1 MDEFY
6 FWNYDILI
14 RCRWFCAI
22 DTEVFRHM
30 RYVRFKRLVVGA
42 AACAMVLGGL
52 RVYAAPLPAEALT
65 AKSPIADLVEK
76 VAPSIV
82 NIDVEGTVT
91 RTMNAGIPNDPL
103 FKEFFGDLFREYTR
117 RVPMKGAGSG
127 FIVSKDGRILTNNHV
142 IAQADKITV
151 TFSDGRTAVATVIG
165 KDPTFDIAVIKV
177 KGSDLPT
184 LEMGDSDKIRV
195 GETLVAIG
203 NTLGLGLEP
212 TVTVGVLSARNRSI
226 HMQDFNFD
234 GFLQTDASINPGNSG
249 GPLLDMNG
257 RVIGINTAIISS
269 AQGIGFAIPINMAK
283 QVMNDI
289 VTYGKV
295 RRGQMGVYLQPI
307 TDDIAQAFDLKSTKG
322 ALVADVVR
330 DSPAEKA
337 GLKRGDIITKVDGK
351 EVEDSAKLSIA
362 VRQHMA
368 GDKVELEVLRS
379 GTTKKFTVTLT
390 EVDTSAADEN
400 AVDKLGFSVSSITPE
415 LRKELKLSEND
426 SGIVVTEVQEKSLAA
441 RAGLRRGDV
450 ILQAGGREVK
460 TPQDLFKAIGSASR
474 SRVPLLVR
482 RGGRTQ
488 YLPLNVK

>member
-1 MDEFY
+1 MR
-6 FWNYDILI
+6 I
-14 RCRWFCAI
+14 RRGNDCATF
-22 DTEVFRHM
+22 TEVFRDM
-30 RYVRFKRLVVGA
+30 RYVKLRRLILSAV
-42 AACAMVLGGL
+42 ACAMVFGGI
-52 RVYAAPLPAEALT
+52 RANAAPLPAEALT

-91 RTMNAGIPNDPL
+91 RTMNPGIPNDP
-103 FKEFFGDLFREYTR
+103 FFREFFGDLFREYTR

-151 TFSDGRTAVATVIG
+151 TFSNGKTAEATVIG

-177 KGSDLPT
+177 KGKDLPT
-184 LEMGDSDKIRV
+184 LEMGDSDTIRV
-195 GETLVAIG
+195 GETLIAIG

-226 HMQDFNFD
+226 HMQNFNFD

-249 GPLLDMNG
+249 GPLIDMNG

-307 TDDIAQAFDLKSTKG
+307 TEEIAQAFDLKSTKG
-322 ALVADVVR
+322 ALVADVVH

-337 GLKRGDIITKVDGK
+337 GLKRGDIITKIDGK
-351 EVEDSAKLSIA
+351 DVEDSVKLSTT

-368 GDKVELEVLRS
+368 GDKIELEVLRNGAS
-379 GTTKKFTVTLT
+379 KKFTITLS
-390 EVDTSAADEN
+390 EVDTTIADEN
-400 AVDKLGFSVSSITPE
+400 TVDKLGFSVSAITPE
-415 LRKELKLSEND
+415 LRKELKLSESD
-426 SGIVVTEVQEKSLAA
+426 TGGVVVTEVQEKSLAA
-441 RAGLRRGDV
+441 HSGLRRGDI

-460 TPQDLFKAIGSASR
+460 TSQDLFKAIGSAKR
-474 SRVPLLVR
+474 NRVPLLIQ

>member
-1 MDEFY
+1 MHVGCQEAPKY
-6 FWNYDILI
+6 V
-14 RCRWFCAI
+14 
-22 DTEVFRHM
+22 EVDHM
-30 RYVRFKRLVVGA
+30 NPVKLKKS
-42 AACAMVLGGL
+42 VLGIIIGAVML
-52 RVYAAPLPAEALT
+52 STVPSFAGPLPAEALT
-65 AKSPIADLVEK
+65 ARSPIADLVEK

-91 RTMNAGIPNDPL
+91 RRMNAGIPNDP
-103 FKEFFGDLFREYTR
+103 FFREFFGDMFREYTR
-117 RVPMKGAGSG
+117 KVPMKGAGSG
-127 FIVSKDGRILTNNHV
+127 FIVSQDGRILTNNHV
-142 IAQADKITV
+142 IADADKITV
-151 TFSDGRTAVATVIG
+151 TFSDGKTAEATVIG

-177 KGSDLPT
+177 KGHDYPT

-195 GETLVAIG
+195 GETMIAIG

-226 HMQDFNFD
+226 HAQNFSFD

-289 VTYGKV
+289 VTFGKV

-307 TDDIAQAFDLKSTKG
+307 TEEIASAFDLKDTKG

-330 DSPAEKA
+330 ESPAEKA
-337 GLKRGDIITKVDGK
+337 GLRRGDIITKIDGK
-351 EVEDSAKLSIA
+351 AVEDSSKLSQT

-368 GDKVELEVLRS
+368 GDKVELEVLRN
-379 GTTKKFTVTLT
+379 GVTKKFTITLA
-390 EVDTSAADEN
+390 EVDTTVADAS
-400 AVDKLGFSVSSITPE
+400 AVDKLGFSVSTITPE
-415 LRKELKLSEND
+415 LRKELKLSESD
-426 SGIVVTEVQEKSLAA
+426 SGVVVTEVQEKSLAA
-441 RAGLRRGDV
+441 RSGLRRGD
-450 ILQAGGREVK
+450 IIMQAGGREVN
-460 TPQDLFKAIGSASR
+460 TTSDLFKAIASAKR
-474 SRVPLLVR
+474 NRVALLIR
-482 RGGRTQ
+482 RNGRTQ